1 MGWQDGRVGI
11 EFGHLQANEET
22 LLNRSNLTRRQ
33 ALRLTLSAGALA
45 VLVPHTAAF
54 ADAADDLAQT
64 ESDLQDVQDQ
74 VDEVQKELDQIAAD
88 YEKLAEEN
96 SQTRDD
102 IDTTQ
107 KDIDAKEAD
116 LEEKRK
122 NLSDRVSEAYKSGDD
137 DMLAVLLSS
146 TSLDDLSSNIYY
158 LSKISES
165 DRQMIK
171 DVKDAM
177 DQLTKKKQDLDALNE
192 TQQQQMQEMESKQD
206 EASDKLNS
214 LTDQQKQ
221 LMEQR
226 DEEMVAAAKE
236 KAEQEAAAQA
246 AAAAAAAANNSSS
259 NSGGGS
265 TSNGGSS
272 NGGSTSNNGGGNGG
286 SVSDGAT
293 SGSQQRVVNA
303 CYATPSPGAG
313 LCAMWVSQVFQNAG
327 LGYPSGNACDMY
339 NAWCTSANKS
349 VLKPGMIV
357 AVSSHSST
365 PMGRIY
371 GHVGIYVGG
380 GMVMQNIGS
389 VNTQSLDSWIAY
401 YGDTVT
407 PRWGWCMGR
416 ALS

>member
-1 MGWQDGRVGI
+1 MGQQSEQVGI
-11 EFGHLQANEET
+11 EFDHLQANEET

-45 VLVPHTAAF
+45 ALVPRTAAF

-64 ESDLQDVQDQ
+64 ESDLQDVQNQ

-96 SQTRDD
+96 SKTRDD
-102 IDTTQ
+102 IDATQ
-107 KDIDAKEAD
+107 KDIDAKEAE
-116 LEEKRK
+116 LAEKRK
-122 NLSDRVSEAYKSGDD
+122 SLSDRVSEAYKSGDD

-177 DQLTKKKQDLDALNE
+177 DQLTQKKQDLDALNE

-226 DEEMVAAAKE
+226 DEEIVAAAKE
-236 KAEQEAAAQA
+236 KAEQEAAAKA

-259 NSGGGS
+259 NSGGGG
-265 TSNGGSS
+265 TSNGGGS
-272 NGGSTSNNGGGNGG
+272 NGGSNGGGNNG
-286 SVSDGAT
+286 SVSDNAP
-293 SGSQQRVVNA
+293 SGSQQRVISA

-339 NAWCTSANKS
+339 RNWCTSANKS
-349 VLKPGMIV
+349 TLKPGMIV

-371 GHVGIYVGG
+371 GHVGIYIGG

-407 PRWGWCMGR
+407 PRWGWCMGKS
-416 ALS
+416 LS